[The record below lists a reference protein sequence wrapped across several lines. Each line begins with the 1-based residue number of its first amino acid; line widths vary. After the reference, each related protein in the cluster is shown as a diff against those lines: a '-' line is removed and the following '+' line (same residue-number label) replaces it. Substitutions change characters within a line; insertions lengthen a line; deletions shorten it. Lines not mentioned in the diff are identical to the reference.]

1 MVTPAHQ
8 YRLFATLVTVSV
20 FLCQCETQRTVK
32 STRSSVSFDQQAWG
46 PAGGAPD
53 NSQEIRSKFAERG
66 YKIQEDGTIKADK
79 PDLYSGEKSRGFDG
93 NFDTKEAKLSKKEAK
108 TGEFK
113 TPEYLVRQDFKG
125 VKDARESGTAA
136 REGESQDRQA
146 GKLFKSKSKTTGEL
160 ATYGTKDY
168 REGAQEF
175 DTRTDR
181 STSTSVESSPNA
193 SGTDRPTGYRDNI
206 SMSMDDV
213 KKMLSPGTYARGTG
227 LID

>member
-1 MVTPAHQ
+1 MVTALHRR
-8 YRLFATLVTVSV
+8 RLCAGLLTVSV

-32 STRSSVSFDQQAWG
+32 STRSTVSFDQQAWG
-46 PAGGAPD
+46 PAGGGTD
-53 NSQEIRSKFAERG
+53 NSEEIRSKFAERG

-93 NFDTKEAKLSKKEAK
+93 KFDTKEAKLSKKEAK

-125 VKDARESGTAA
+125 VKDARESGTSA
-136 REGESQDRQA
+136 REGETQDRQA

-160 ATYGTKDY
+160 AAYATSDY
-168 REGAQEF
+168 REGGQEF
-175 DTRTDR
+175 ETRTDR
-181 STSTSVESSPNA
+181 STASALENSPNA
-193 SGTDRPTGYRDNI
+193 SGTDRPNGYQDNL
-206 SMSMDDV
+206 SMSLDDV